1 MAYDHIPQDLR
12 DTARWCCWRYEQRDG
27 QETKIPYNPRT
38 GAKARPNNRNT
49 FSSFRAA
56 VDALQRRPDK
66 YDGIGLGLFGDLAGI
81 DIDHC
86 VSEETGELKP
96 LAQEIIEKMGSYT
109 EWSPSGEGIHI
120 YCRAPG
126 LRPDKERYYTKRR
139 DLEIYVAGSTNRYLT
154 VTGDAIN
161 QESLNER
168 SAELAEVLERYMLK
182 KDKPTVA
189 QSNVV
194 TRSSNST
201 SDDPLAAAMDDAELI
216 DRMLRAKNGE
226 KIRRLWEGDASDYLK
241 DNGDPDNSGADQALC
256 NRLAFWTRKHPE
268 QMDRL
273 FRQSGLMRD
282 KWDERRGAATYGAIT
297 VQKAISECTT
307 VWTPGYRAVEPGGQ
321 QAALGFLKASDV
333 AHSTRYTHDDVG
345 AGYLLADYLKSFAR
359 YVPEKKGWRVYDG
372 LCWRTDTGGKTIE
385 AAAKDMSRALAAY
398 ASTLD
403 DKDMAEYLSWAGR
416 WSKATNRKTYI
427 YEATSV
433 WPVSESCFD
442 RDPWLLN
449 LNNGTLNLKTM
460 ELRDH
465 DPDDLITQLAPV
477 DYDPAATCP
486 RWDSFVRE
494 TMEPGDTECPGDK
507 DTVLTEKAAFLQT
520 YLGYCLSGD
529 TSAEAF
535 LILYGATS
543 RNGKSVC
550 VETVQSILGSYS
562 RTMNAGTLMAAK
574 FRDGSSPSEDIA
586 RLAGVRMVSVGEI
599 QQGSRLDASRIKT
612 LTGGDTVTA
621 RFLGENS
628 FEFTPRFKLLLHT
641 NHLPQCSDLSVFDSG
656 RALVLPF
663 SRHFE
668 EEEQD
673 KGLKRLFREPENQ
686 SAILN
691 WLIAG
696 LREYVSHGLHAP
708 AAVKAATAEYRRDSD
723 KVARFMEER
732 LRQGPEQAVRS
743 SLVYAAYKLWCKA
756 NGQYVESSRQF
767 RQKLL
772 STGVRIEK
780 RRPAPTECAT
790 DMLIGYALVGDM
802 DDLPTAG

>member
-1 MAYDHIPQDLR
+1 MPYDGVPQSLR
-12 DTARWCCWRYEQRDG
+12 DTARWCCWGYRNRDG
-27 QETKIPYNPRT
+27 RQTKIPFNPRT
-38 GAKARPNNRNT
+38 GAKARSNDPAT
-49 FSSFRAA
+49 FGRFQEAVSAA
-56 VDALQRRPDK
+56 ERMPEK
-66 YDGIGLGLFGDLAGI
+66 YYGIGVGLFGDLVGI

-86 VSEETGELKP
+86 AGKNGELTD
-96 LAQEIIEKMGSYT
+96 LAQEIAEKMGSYA
-109 EWSPSGEGIHI
+109 ERSPSGTGLHI
-120 YCRAPG
+120 YCRAPDF
-126 LRPDKERYYTKRR
+126 RPDKNRYYIKNPENGV
-139 DLEIYVAGSTNRYLT
+139 EIYVAGSTNRYLT

-161 QESLNER
+161 GEGLNER
-168 SAELAEVLERYMLK
+168 SAELAEVMERFMRRRN
-182 KDKPTVA
+182 TVPEVRC
-189 QSNVV
+189 SPI
-194 TRSSNST
+194 TGSSTPSA
-201 SDDPLAAAMDDAELI
+201 DDPLDTVLEDAETI
-216 DRMLRAKNGE
+216 NRMLKSKSGE
-226 KIRRLWEGDASDYLK
+226 NIAALWAGEWQEKYTSQ
-241 DNGDPDNSGADQALC
+241 SEADLALC
-256 NRLAFWTRKHPE
+256 NYLAFWTRKDPE

-273 FRQSGLMRD
+273 FRQSALYRVE
-282 KWDERRGAATYGAIT
+282 KWDRQQSGTTYGAIT
-297 VQKAISECTT
+297 IQKAISECAT

-321 QAALGFLKASDV
+321 QAALDFLKASDV

-345 AGYLLADYLKSFAR
+345 AGYLLADYLKPFAR

-372 LCWRTDTGGKTIE
+372 LCWGTDTGGKTIE

-416 WSKATNRKTYI
+416 WSKAANRKTYI

-442 RDPWLLN
+442 RNPWLLN
-449 LNNGTLNLKTM
+449 LNNGTLSLKTM

-477 DYDPAATCP
+477 DYDPATTCP
-486 RWDSFVRE
+486 RWDRFVRE
-494 TMEPGDTECPGDK
+494 IMEPGDTECPGDK
-507 DTVLTEKAAFLQT
+507 ATVLTEKAAFLQT

-562 RTMNAGTLMAAK
+562 RTMNADTLMVAK
-574 FRDGSSPSEDIA
+574 FRDGRSPSEDIA

-599 QQGSRLDASRIKT
+599 QQGSKLDASRIKT

-691 WLIAG
+691 WLIEG
-696 LREYVSHGLHAP
+696 LREYLAHGLHAP

-732 LRQGPEQAVRS
+732 LRQGPEQVVRA
-743 SLVYAAYKLWCKA
+743 SLVYAAYKLWCQA
-756 NGQYVESSRQF
+756 NGQYAESSRQF

-772 STGVRIEK
+772 AAGMRIEK
-780 RRPAPTECAT
+780 RRPTPTESVT
-790 DMLIGYALVGDM
+790 DTLIGYALAGDM

>member
-1 MAYDHIPQDLR
+1 MPYDGVPQSLR
-12 DTARWCCWRYEQRDG
+12 DTARWCCWGYRNRDG
-27 QETKIPYNPRT
+27 RQTKVPFNPRT
-38 GAKARPNNRNT
+38 GAKARSNDPAT
-49 FSSFRAA
+49 FGGFQEAVSAA
-56 VDALQRRPDK
+56 ERRPEQ
-66 YDGIGLGLFGDLAGI
+66 YYGIGVGLFGDLVGI

-86 VSEETGELKP
+86 AGKNGELSD
-96 LAQEIIEKMGSYT
+96 LAQEIIEKMGSYA
-109 EWSPSGEGIHI
+109 ERSPSGTGLHI
-120 YCRAPG
+120 YCRAPDF
-126 LRPDKERYYTKRR
+126 RPDKDRYYIKNPENGV
-139 DLEIYVAGSTNRYLT
+139 EIYVAGSTNRYLT

-161 QESLNER
+161 GEGLNER
-168 SAELAEVLERYMLK
+168 SAELAEVMERFMRRRN
-182 KDKPTVA
+182 TVPEVRC
-189 QSNVV
+189 SPI
-194 TRSSNST
+194 TGSSTPSV
-201 SDDPLAAAMDDAELI
+201 DDPLDTVLDDAETI
-216 DRMLRAKNGE
+216 NRMLKSKSGE
-226 KIRRLWEGDASDYLK
+226 SIAALWAGEWQEKYTSQ
-241 DNGDPDNSGADQALC
+241 SEADLALC
-256 NRLAFWTRKHPE
+256 NYLAFWTRKDPE

-273 FRQSGLMRD
+273 FRQSALYREE
-282 KWDERRGAATYGAIT
+282 KWDRQQSGTTYGAIT

-321 QAALGFLKASDV
+321 QAALDFLKASDV

-345 AGYLLADYLKSFAR
+345 AGYLLADYLKPFAR

-372 LCWRTDTGGKTIE
+372 LCWRTDAGGKTIE

-442 RDPWLLN
+442 RNPWLLN
-449 LNNGTLNLKTM
+449 LNNGTLSLKTM

-477 DYDPAATCP
+477 DYDPATTCP

-494 TMEPGDTECPGDK
+494 IMEPGDTEGPGDK
-507 DTVLTEKAAFLQT
+507 ATVLTEKAAFLQT

-562 RTMNAGTLMAAK
+562 RTMNADTLMVAK

-599 QQGSRLDASRIKT
+599 QQGSKLDASRIKT

-696 LREYVSHGLHAP
+696 LREYLAHGLHAP

-732 LRQGPEQAVRS
+732 LRQGPEQVVRA
-743 SLVYAAYKLWCKA
+743 SLVYAAYTLWCKA
-756 NGQYVESSRQF
+756 NGHCAESSRQF

-772 STGVRIEK
+772 AAGMRIEK
-780 RRPAPTECAT
+780 RRPTPTESAT
-790 DMLIGYALVGDM
+790 DTLIGYALAGDM
-802 DDLPTAG
+802 DDLLTAG

>member
-1 MAYDHIPQDLR
+1 MPYDGVPRSLR
-12 DTARWCCWRYEQRDG
+12 DTARWCCWGYRNRDG
-27 QETKIPYNPRT
+27 RQTKIPFNPRT
-38 GAKARPNNRNT
+38 GAKARSNDPST
-49 FSSFRAA
+49 FGRFQEAVSAA
-56 VDALQRRPDK
+56 ERMPEK
-66 YDGIGLGLFGDLAGI
+66 YYGIGVGLFGDLVGI

-86 VSEETGELKP
+86 AGKNGELSD
-96 LAQEIIEKMGSYT
+96 LAQEIIEKMGSYA
-109 EWSPSGEGIHI
+109 ERSPSGTGLHI
-120 YCRAPG
+120 YCRAPDF
-126 LRPDKERYYTKRR
+126 RPDKDRYYTKNPENGV
-139 DLEIYVAGSTNRYLT
+139 EIYVAGSTNRYLT

-161 QESLNER
+161 GEGLNER
-168 SAELAEVLERYMLK
+168 SAELAEVMERFMRRRN
-182 KDKPTVA
+182 TVPEVRC
-189 QSNVV
+189 SPI
-194 TRSSNST
+194 TGSSTPSA
-201 SDDPLAAAMDDAELI
+201 DDPLDTVLEDAETI
-216 DRMLRAKNGE
+216 DRMLKSKSGE
-226 KIRRLWEGDASDYLK
+226 NIAALWAGEWQEKYTSQ
-241 DNGDPDNSGADQALC
+241 SEADLALC
-256 NRLAFWTRKHPE
+256 NYLAFWTRKDPE

-273 FRQSGLMRD
+273 FRQSALYREE
-282 KWDERRGAATYGAIT
+282 KWDRQQSGTTYGAIT
-297 VQKAISECTT
+297 VQKAISECAT

-321 QAALGFLKASDV
+321 QAALDFLKASDV
-333 AHSTRYTHDDVG
+333 AHSTRYTHDDMG
-345 AGYLLADYLKSFAR
+345 AGYLLADYLKPFAR

-416 WSKATNRKTYI
+416 WSKAANRKTYI

-442 RDPWLLN
+442 RNPWLLN
-449 LNNGTLNLKTM
+449 LNNGTLSLKTM

-477 DYDPAATCP
+477 DYDPATTCP
-486 RWDSFVRE
+486 RWDRFVRE
-494 TMEPGDTECPGDK
+494 IMEPGDTECPGDK
-507 DTVLTEKAAFLQT
+507 ATVLTEKAVFLQT
-520 YLGYCLSGD
+520 YLGYCISGD

-562 RTMNAGTLMAAK
+562 RTMNADTLMVAK

-599 QQGSRLDASRIKT
+599 QQGSKLDASRIKT

-691 WLIAG
+691 WLIEG
-696 LREYVSHGLHAP
+696 LREYLAHGLHAP

-732 LRQGPEQAVRS
+732 LRQGPGLEDRVTHI
-743 SLVYAAYKLWCKA
+743 YAAYKLWCQA
-756 NGQYVESSRQF
+756 NGQYAESSHQF
-767 RQKLL
+767 RRKLL
-772 STGVRIEK
+772 GMGMQFVKKRPSSTEG
-780 RRPAPTECAT
+780 ATE
-790 DMLIGYALVGDM
+790 MLMGYALTGEW